1 MKNIT
6 LLTLLILA
14 QLAATAQITISGKV
28 TDKAG
33 LPLIGANVVA
43 KGTYDGA
50 STDTSGSFKFQTD
63 ASDSLMLEVSYIGYE
78 TQIKKIVTGQKSI
91 SFQLTETGNTLDDI
105 TITAGAFQASDKKK
119 GVTLKPLDI
128 MTTAGA
134 SGDLYGGIKTLPGV
148 NQVGEDGRLFVR
160 GGDGYETKTFID
172 GLEVKKPYNSS
183 TPDLPSRGR
192 FSPWLFS
199 GTLFSTGGY
208 SAEYGGALSSALILE
223 TSGSTNF
230 QQTGISIMTVGV
242 GASHTELYKNGSVS
256 VALDYTNLAPYFKI
270 MNHKRS
276 YEKAPEAIGGTV
288 VVRRNVGNKG
298 LLKVLSSVSTSSLKL
313 DYPNMEGV
321 GTSTKVKLN
330 DQDVYVNAAYTH
342 DLGNGWILKPGVSLS
357 SNITNIEPGSEK
369 VKENIRGL
377 NGKVVIKKRIT
388 NKLGISAGAELF
400 GSSYSQDYN
409 NSITAQSFHGTNTAM
424 QYASFVEM
432 EWIAFKNL
440 AFRLGQRAEYWE
452 TEAKWNTAPRLSMAW
467 QLNEWSQISLSA
479 GKFYQRPEDQYLR
492 FNNTLNFENA
502 THLIAGYQ
510 IIKNNRT
517 FRIEGY
523 QKNYDNMVRYGSD
536 FTNTAL
542 YNNGGSG
549 DAQGIDI
556 FLRDQQT
563 VKNLDCWVSYSY
575 IESKRLY
582 KNYPEKV
589 TPNFIS
595 KHNITLNSKY
605 YVPKI
610 RTQLGMTASY
620 HTGRP
625 YNNPNSTKFMDGTAP
640 AYFDLSLSA
649 TYLTNIFK
657 RFTVI
662 YASVSNVL
670 GTNQVY
676 TYRYYNTPNNQ
687 GAYDRIAV
695 APDSKR
701 FFVIGCFIDL
711 KKTK

>member
-1 MKNIT
+1 MKNIS
-6 LLTLLILA
+6 LLALLLLM
-14 QLAATAQITISGKV
+14 QLVASAQITISGKV
-28 TDKAG
+28 TDKNG

-50 STDTSGSFKFQTD
+50 ATDTTGSFNFKTD
-63 ASDSLMLEVSYIGYE
+63 ASDSLMIEVSYIGYE
-78 TQIKKIVTGQKSI
+78 SQTIRLVKGQKS
-91 SFQLTETGNTLDDI
+91 FNLQLKEKGNTLDDI

-223 TSGSTNF
+223 TSGNTNF
-230 QQTGISIMTVGV
+230 QQTGISIMTIGL
-242 GASHTELYKNGSVS
+242 GASHTELFKNGSVS
-256 VALDYTNLAPYFKI
+256 VALDYTNLDPYFKI

-276 YEKAPEAIGGTV
+276 WTKAPEAFGGTV
-288 VVRRNVGNKG
+288 VVRRNVGEKG
-298 LLKVLSSVSTSSLKL
+298 LLKVLTSVSSSSLKL
-313 DYPNMEGV
+313 EYPNMDGV
-321 GTSTKVKLN
+321 GTSTRVKLT
-330 DQDVYVNAAYTH
+330 DEDIYVNAAYTH
-342 DLGNGWILKPGVSLS
+342 DLGNGWTLKPGVSLS
-357 SNITNIEPGSEK
+357 SNSTDLEPGSLK
-369 VKENIRGL
+369 VVEHLRGL
-377 NGKVVIKKRIT
+377 NTKLVLKKRIT
-388 NKLGISAGAELF
+388 EKFGVSAGTELIGGSYIQNYSNSATAE
-400 GSSYSQDYN
+400 SH
-409 NSITAQSFHGTNTAM
+409 HGTNTAM
-424 QYASFVEM
+424 QYASFAEM
-432 EWIAFKNL
+432 EWIAFRKL
-440 AFRLGQRAEYWE
+440 AFRLGERAEYWE
-452 TEAKWNTAPRLSMAW
+452 TVGKWNTAPRLSVAW
-467 QLNEWSQISLSA
+467 QLDEWSQISLSA

-523 QKNYDNMVRYGSD
+523 QKTYGNLVRYDTD
-536 FTNTAL
+536 FTNPAL

-549 DAQGIDI
+549 KAQGIDL
-556 FLRDQQT
+556 FLRDQKT
-563 VKNLDCWVSYSY
+563 VKNLDYWISYSY

-582 KNYPEKV
+582 KDYPEKV
-589 TPNFIS
+589 TPSFLS
-595 KHNITLNSKY
+595 KHNFTINSKY
-605 YVPKI
+605 YVSKI
-610 RTQLGMTASY
+610 RTQFGLTASY

-625 YNNPNSTKFMDGTAP
+625 YNDPNSASFMDGTAP
-640 AYFDLSLSA
+640 DYFDLSLSL
-649 TYLTNIFK
+649 TYLTNIYK

-676 TYRYYNTPNNQ
+676 TYRYYTTPNNL
-687 GAYDRIAV
+687 GTYDRIAV
-695 APDSKR
+695 TPDAKR

>member
-1 MKNIT
+1 MKNILLLTT
-6 LLTLLILA
+6 LLFL
-14 QLAATAQITISGKV
+14 QLAVAAQITIRGKI
-28 TDKAG
+28 TDKSG

-43 KGTYDGA
+43 KGTYDGT
-50 STDTSGSFKFQTD
+50 STDTTGSFKFQTD
-63 ASDSLMLEVSYIGYE
+63 ATDSLMLEVSYIGYE
-78 TQIKKIVTGQKSI
+78 TLTKRLAKGQTNI
-91 SFQLTETGNTLDDI
+91 SLQLHDAGNTLDDI

-172 GLEVKKPYNSS
+172 GLEVKKPYDSS

-223 TSGSTNF
+223 TSGKTNF
-230 QQTGISIMTVGV
+230 QQTGLSLMTVGL
-242 GASHTELYKNGSVS
+242 GASHTELFKNGSVS
-256 VALDYTNLAPYFKI
+256 VSLDYTNLAPYFKI
-270 MNHKRS
+270 SNHKRT
-276 YEKAPEAIGGTV
+276 YEKAPEAFGGTV
-288 VVRRNVGNKG
+288 VVRRNIGEKG
-298 LLKVLSSVSTSSLKL
+298 LLKVMTSVSTSSLKL
-313 DYPNMEGV
+313 SYPNMEGV
-321 GTSTKVKLN
+321 GSTTKVKLN
-330 DQDVYVNAAYTH
+330 DQDIYVNVAYTH
-342 DLGNGWILKPGVSLS
+342 DLGSGWTLKPGISLS
-357 SNITNIEPGSEK
+357 SDNSTMEPGVQRVEEK
-369 VKENIRGL
+369 LRGL
-377 NGKVVIKKRIT
+377 NAKLVLKKRIT
-388 NKLGISAGAELF
+388 QKVGLSAGAELVS
-400 GSSYSQDYN
+400 SSYIQNYE
-409 NSITAQSFHGTNTAM
+409 NSASAQSFHGTNTAM

-432 EWIAFKNL
+432 EWIAFKKL
-440 AFRLGQRAEYWE
+440 AFRLGERVEYWE
-452 TEAKWNTAPRLSMAW
+452 TVGRWNAAPRLSAAW

-479 GKFYQRPEDQYLR
+479 GRFFQRPEDQHLR
-492 FNNTLNFENA
+492 FNDRLNFENA
-502 THLIAGYQ
+502 THFIAGYQ
-510 IIKNNRT
+510 LIKDNRT

-523 QKNYDNMVRYGSD
+523 QKTYGNLVRYDTD
-536 FTNTAL
+536 FTNPEL

-549 DAQGIDI
+549 IAQGIDL
-556 FLRDQQT
+556 FLRDQKT
-563 VKNLDCWVSYSY
+563 VKNLDYWISYSY

-582 KNYPEKV
+582 KDYPEKV
-589 TPNFIS
+589 TPSFLS
-595 KHNITLNSKY
+595 KHNFTLNSKY
-605 YVPKI
+605 FISKL
-610 RTQLGMTASY
+610 RSQLGMTASY

-625 YNNPNSTKFMDGTAP
+625 YNNPNLASFMSETAP
-640 AYFDLSLSA
+640 DYFDLSLSV
-649 TYLTNIFK
+649 TYLTNISK

-687 GAYDRIAV
+687 GVYDRIKV
-695 APDSKR
+695 TPDSKR

-711 KKTK
+711 KKSK